1 MPNQEKGRV
10 NHIAFIMDGNG
21 RWAKKRLMPREFGH
35 LQGAEKFK
43 EIVRYCR
50 SELHIKYITVYA
62 FSTENWKRPEK
73 EVKALIKIFRDCIED
88 AERKEQ
94 KIRVI
99 FLGNKEPFGEEMRA
113 EMERLEEKTKE
124 NEYTL
129 CVAMNYGGHAE
140 IVDAVNSLISSG
152 KTKITEDDISGA
164 ICSGV
169 VPPPDMIVRTG
180 GEFRLSNFLLWQSSY
195 SELFFTDTLWPD
207 LSTSEVDKLVD
218 EFSKRQRRFGNV

>member
-1 MPNQEKGRV
+1 MPNQEKCRV

-94 KIRVI
+94 KI
-99 FLGNKEPFGEEMRA
+99 
-113 EMERLEEKTKE
+113 
-124 NEYTL
+124 
-129 CVAMNYGGHAE
+129 
-140 IVDAVNSLISSG
+140 
-152 KTKITEDDISGA
+152 
-164 ICSGV
+164 
-169 VPPPDMIVRTG
+169 
-180 GEFRLSNFLLWQSSY
+180 LSPKSQLFLLRNSPPQI
-195 SELFFTDTLWPD
+195 LLIRHQT
-207 LSTSEVDKLVD
+207 
-218 EFSKRQRRFGNV
+218 